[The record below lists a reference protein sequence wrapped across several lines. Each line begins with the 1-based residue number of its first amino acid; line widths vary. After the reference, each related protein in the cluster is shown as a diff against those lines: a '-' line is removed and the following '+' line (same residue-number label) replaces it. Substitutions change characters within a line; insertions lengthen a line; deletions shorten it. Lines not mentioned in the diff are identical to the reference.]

1 MTKELSYIVRAEPG
15 ETTSHSTRLSK
26 HDSQVAGYVE
36 AFFIEAKATFR
47 QAQGERMIVN
57 E

>member
-1 MTKELSYIVRAEPG
+1 MTKELSYTVRAEP
-15 ETTSHSTRLSK
+15 
-26 HDSQVAGYVE
+26 VE
-36 AFFIEAKATFR
+36 AFFIEAKATLR